1 METWQIPVVFAV
13 GVTAG
18 FVNTLAGGGSLL
30 SLPILIFLGLPT
42 AIANGTNRFAIMIQ
56 CLFAVAGFK
65 RKGISN
71 FKLSL
76 LLSIPA
82 LIGAMVGAQV
92 AVDMSD
98 ALFKRVLA
106 IIMLF
111 VLGLILWNSR
121 QSPGA
126 PLDDDYRP
134 DTGGRRTCPPAI
146 RRAGTPAKK
155 WQINSQYDGNPIGLR
170 WNRLIITM
178 IAFFFIGIYGG
189 FIQAGVGFII
199 IAALTTISGLN
210 LVDTNSHKVFVV
222 GIYTVFALLIFVFH
236 GKICWTVGMA
246 LAAGN
251 GLGGWLGSH
260 WAVDRGERWLR
271 LILVICVVAMVMK
284 LFDLVP

>member
-1 METWQIPVVFAV
+1 MEIWQIPVVFAV
-13 GVTAG
+13 GVAAG
-18 FVNTLAGGGSLL
+18 FINTLAGGGSLL

-76 LLSIPA
+76 LLSVPA
-82 LIGAMVGAQV
+82 LIGAIVGAQI

-111 VLGLILWNSR
+111 VLGLILWN
-121 QSPGA
+121 PV
-126 PLDDDYRP
+126 
-134 DTGGRRTCPPAI
+134 
-146 RRAGTPAKK
+146 KK
-155 WQINSQYDGNPIGLR
+155 LHINPQYDKDTIGLR

-199 IAALTTISGLN
+199 IAALTTISGLS

-222 GIYTVFALLIFVFH
+222 GIYTAFALLIFVFN
-236 GKICWTVGMA
+236 GKVCWTVGMA

-260 WAVDRGERWLR
+260 WVVTRGERWLR
-271 LILVICVVAMVMK
+271 LILIICVVAMAMK
-284 LFDLVP
+284 LFDLIP